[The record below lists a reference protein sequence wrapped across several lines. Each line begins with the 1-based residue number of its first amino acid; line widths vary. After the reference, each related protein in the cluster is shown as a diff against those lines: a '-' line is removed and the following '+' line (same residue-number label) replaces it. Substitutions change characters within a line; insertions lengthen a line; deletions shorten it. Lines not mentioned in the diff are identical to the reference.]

1 MMPSAEAEL
10 WVQVE
15 QVDTGK
21 DGEDTDSDEAFF
33 TSEMIIAIC
42 VIVGIVVVCCLG
54 KLFYDKIHKSNSIYA
69 RDKEIEKM
77 RRMIYV

>member
-10 WVQVE
+10 WVKVE

-21 DGEDTDSDEAFF
+21 DGEDTDSDETFF
-33 TSEMIIAIC
+33 TSEMMIAIC
-42 VIVGIVVVCCLG
+42 VVVGIVVVCSLG
-54 KLFYDKIHKSNSIYA
+54 KLFYDKINKSNSVYA
-69 RDKEIEKM
+69 RDIEIEKM